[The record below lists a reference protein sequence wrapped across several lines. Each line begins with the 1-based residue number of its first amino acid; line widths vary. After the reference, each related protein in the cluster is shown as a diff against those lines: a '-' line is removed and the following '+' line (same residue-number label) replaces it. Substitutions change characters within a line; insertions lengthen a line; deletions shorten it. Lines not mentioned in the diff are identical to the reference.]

1 MYEMATGQMAFS
13 GSSNGVIFE
22 AILNRPPEPLENL
35 NPAIPQKLDDLIT
48 KSLEKERD
56 MRYQTA
62 AELRGDLKRIK
73 RGLESSRIRAASA
86 SGIAVSSSKSS
97 IAPAVSRGMVPHGRV
112 WTAAAVSGA
121 LALLVGLAAGALLLK
136 GSSKPDFAEYHPLT
150 FRRGIV
156 RSARF
161 APDGKTVIYSA
172 AWEGRPLDL
181 FNDAA

>member
-22 AILNRPPEPLENL
+22 AILNRAPEPVENL

-86 SGIAVSSSKSS
+86 SGIAAFRRRRVRLHLRFRE
-97 IAPAVSRGMVPHGRV
+97 AWFRAGECGLRLRLPAHWLYWRDWR
-112 WTAAAVSGA
+112 WA
-121 LALLVGLAAGALLLK
+121 LLLLK
-136 GSSKPDFAEYHPLT
+136 GSSKPGFC
-150 FRRGIV
+150 
-156 RSARF
+156 
-161 APDGKTVIYSA
+161 
-172 AWEGRPLDL
+172 
-181 FNDAA
+181 